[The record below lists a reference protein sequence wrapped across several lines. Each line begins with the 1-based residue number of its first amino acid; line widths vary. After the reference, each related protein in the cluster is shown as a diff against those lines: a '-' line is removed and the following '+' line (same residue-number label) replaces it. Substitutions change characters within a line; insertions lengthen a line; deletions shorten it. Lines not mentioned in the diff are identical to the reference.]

1 VAEALI
7 LEFDGFTKETYL
19 AVNENLGIDPRDG
32 SGDWPDGLTS
42 HTATIKD
49 GGLVVFEIWESREQ
63 HEAFLRDRLGPA
75 LQQAG
80 VQGPPSRDEWMEI
93 AAAHSTR

>member
-19 AVNENLGIDPRDG
+19 AVNELLGIDPRDG

-42 HTATIKD
+42 HVATVKD
-49 GGLVVFEIWESREQ
+49 GGLVVYEIWESRDQ
-63 HEAFLRDRLGPA
+63 QEAFVRDRLGPA

-80 VQGPPSRDEWMEI
+80 VQGPPARDEWMEI
-93 AAAHSTR
+93 VASSTH